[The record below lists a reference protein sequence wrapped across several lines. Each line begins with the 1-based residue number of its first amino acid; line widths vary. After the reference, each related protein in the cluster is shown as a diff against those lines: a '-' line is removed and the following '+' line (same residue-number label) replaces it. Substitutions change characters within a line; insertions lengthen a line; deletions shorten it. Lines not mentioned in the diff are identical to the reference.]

1 MTKIHETIK
10 IEDLDKLKFTSIKY
24 GGDVIHFKYDDIDY
38 VVECSGEEGCSYI
51 LRGRDKYKC
60 DVLASWYG
68 SIKTQDIL
76 KYQFHRRDLSSI
88 DKWYFVKYLIKLGVV
103 EPTAEQKQKYIQEE
117 LAQIEKERTKKVD
130 ALYDFFNSKEGL

>member
-24 GGDVIHFKYDDIDY
+24 SGDVIHFKYDNINY
-38 VVECSGEEGCSYI
+38 IVECSGEEGCSYV
-51 LRGRDKYKC
+51 LRGRDKYKY

-103 EPTAEQKQKYIQEE
+103 EPTVEQKKKYIQEE
-117 LAQIEKERTKKVD
+117 LAQIEKEKTKKVN
-130 ALYDFFNSKEGL
+130 ALLDFFNSKEGL